1 MFRHLF
7 KKKEETALDVLVDDI
22 LLRMAKLDPYSEEY
36 TELMNALE
44 RLYKLKVGEQPRRV
58 SGDTFALIVGNLVG
72 IVIVVAYE
80 QKHVITSKAF
90 AQILR
95 PKTPTT
101 D

>member
-1 MFRHLF
+1 MFRHPF
-7 KKKEETALDVLVDDI
+7 TKKEETALDVLVTD
-22 LLRMAKLDPYSEEY
+22 LLSRMAKLDPYSEEY

-44 RLYKLKVGEQPRRV
+44 RLYKLKTVEQPKQV
-58 SGDTFALIVGNLVG
+58 SGDTVALIVGNLVG